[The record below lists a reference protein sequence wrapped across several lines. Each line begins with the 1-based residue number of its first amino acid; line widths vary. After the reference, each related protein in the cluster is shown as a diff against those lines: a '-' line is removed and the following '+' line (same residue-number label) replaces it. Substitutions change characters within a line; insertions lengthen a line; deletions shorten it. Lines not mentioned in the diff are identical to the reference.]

1 VHPERDGDKVLGL
14 FVQATDISERKR
26 MEDLLFEEKELMRL
40 TLQSIGDAVVCCD
53 ADGQVTYLNPVAQR
67 LTGWQ
72 GFDAAGCD
80 VDEVIRLVPSEVGA
94 DLKSPL
100 RAAMRDDRAL
110 PPTRGAVSIAPP
122 TSGLMWN
129 FQPARLPTA
138 MAM

>member
-1 VHPERDGDKVLGL
+1 
-14 FVQATDISERKR
+14 
-26 MEDLLFEEKELMRL
+26 
-40 TLQSIGDAVVCCD
+40 
-53 ADGQVTYLNPVAQR
+53 
-67 LTGWQ
+67 
-72 GFDAAGCD
+72 

-100 RAAMRDDRAL
+100 RTAMRDDRAL